1 METKLPRTIGFIMD
15 GNRRFAKEAS
25 LPTLEGHRLGGQVLI
40 DSMEYF
46 SRAGVEHLVYFAF
59 STENW
64 NRETNEVEYL
74 MQLFG
79 EYLKEIKQKIS
90 NREEGE
96 PKLRI
101 RFIGQREDFTPE
113 LQSQMDDLEISSEA
127 YGDVVTT
134 VWIALSYG
142 GRAEIIEAVN
152 VAIGGG
158 KAVDEKA
165 FEKLLWTAA
174 LPDPDMI
181 VRTSGEMRLSNFLT
195 WSSVYS
201 ELYFIKKH
209 WPALT
214 ETDFKDILSE
224 YAKRERRHGR

>member
-15 GNRRFAKEAS
+15 GNRRFAKEAG
-25 LPTLEGHRLGGQVLI
+25 LPTLEGHRRGGQVLF

-64 NRETNEVEYL
+64 NRESSEVEYL

-79 EYLKEIKQKIS
+79 DYLKEIKQKIS
-90 NREEGE
+90 SRTADE
-96 PKLRI
+96 PAIRI
-101 RFIGQREDFTPE
+101 RFIGQRDDFSGE
-113 LQSQMDDLEISSEA
+113 LQAAMDDLEISSDA
-127 YGDVVTT
+127 YGDATTT

-142 GRAEIIEAVN
+142 GRTEIIEAVN

-174 LPDPDMI
+174 LPDPDII

-195 WSSVYS
+195 WRSVYS

-214 ETDFKDILSE
+214 EADFKDILEE
-224 YAKRERRHGR
+224 YATRERRHGR